1 MPPPPP
7 GGYPPPT
14 AIGNN
19 QKAIVSMVLG
29 IISIFCCGFVLG
41 IVAIV
46 LGLIARKEIAASSG
60 LQGGSGFAIAGIV
73 TGVLGILGSVVLA
86 FTGFYDGFTSSL

>member
-46 LGLIARKEIAASSG
+46 LGLIARKEIAASGG